1 MALFVESYPLVEKKE
16 LANGFYSFVIRCPEM
31 AAQAVPGQFV
41 NLKVPE
47 HSLRRPISICEIDRE
62 AGTLR
67 LVFEIRGEGTKVL
80 SSIEQGSELDL
91 LGPLGNGFT
100 IYPGK
105 KAVVIGGGIGVPP
118 MLELAKAYNGQA
130 AAILGFRDASVCILE
145 EDFKAHCAQT
155 MLYTDNGTKGEKGF
169 VTDGLAK
176 LIEQQAPEVIY
187 ACGPEIMLKKII
199 AMADEHN
206 IPCQVSLE
214 QRMACGV
221 GACYVCACRLVMDG
235 EEYFGHV
242 CKDGP
247 VFDSKQVVL

>member
-1 MALFVESYPLVEKKE
+1 
-16 LANGFYSFVIRCPEM
+16 
-31 AAQAVPGQFV
+31 
-41 NLKVPE
+41 
-47 HSLRRPISICEIDRE
+47 
-62 AGTLR
+62 
-67 LVFEIRGEGTKVL
+67 
-80 SSIEQGSELDL
+80 
-91 LGPLGNGFT
+91 
-100 IYPGK
+100 
-105 KAVVIGGGIGVPP
+105 

-145 EDFKAHCAQT
+145 EDFKAHCTQT